1 MKLER
6 RPHAQI
12 NRIRYRIMG
21 DKGRVAPPPIRGARR
36 VGKTYVAEE
45 IGRRI
50 ASDAFVKLDFQTDLE
65 LIAPLFDCPTDD
77 VDTIVARISDYKRTP
92 IRKETAFILFDEVQ
106 LCERALNSLRF
117 FRVRAGA
124 YARPA
129 VSSASP
135 RASASCLFP
144 AAFAKRPCTPCRS
157 RSFSGRS
164 MRSRWPTLFV
174 PTPARLRPTPRTKP
188 RSACFIDI
196 RSWAACP
203 LPSTHIA
210 RRYPSKTRASS
221 SVKST
226 RPTPP
231 I

>member
-1 MKLER
+1 MR
-6 RPHAQI
+6 RSIESVIESWATKDASPLL
-12 NRIRYRIMG
+12 
-21 DKGRVAPPPIRGARR
+21 IRGARR
-36 VGKTYVAEE
+36 VGKTYAAEE

-50 ASDAFVKLDFQTDLE
+50 AGDAFVKLDFQTDLE

-77 VDTIVARISDYKRTP
+77 VDAIVARISDYKRTP

-117 FRVRAGA
+117 FSGSGWRICATGSQLGVATRKRKLPFPSGVRQETMH
-124 YARPA
+124 PM
-129 VSSASP
+129 
-135 RASASCLFP
+135 
-144 AAFAKRPCTPCRS
+144 
-157 RSFSGRS
+157 SFEEFL
-164 MRSRWPTLFV
+164 WPMLFV
-174 PTPARLRPTPRTKP
+174 PTPARSMLTPRTKP
-188 RSACFIDI
+188 RSACFIDT

-203 LPSTHIA
+203 PPSTHIA

-221 SVKST
+221 SAKST